1 MACPGM
7 CIYSIG
13 TVKRNYKKQTVFW
26 IFQPMT
32 AGHRQ
37 QASGSVSA
45 VEFQPECFA
54 AATVKAPD
62 RWLHLH
68 RRLPVRWH
76 FIGDPALRAGRL
88 RWKAVLLGRAPDHHA
103 IAEIIGRH
111 FLPYF
116 EAIFLPG
123 GLRDV
128 APLDHGLAGQVE
140 NSTDVGQQ
148 VIHGHMTNNWTV
160 PSVLQ
165 DTLAETAAQ
174 HKSRSVAPAL
184 IRAASAMGHGCVSP
198 PRPAA

>member
-1 MACPGM
+1 
-7 CIYSIG
+7 
-13 TVKRNYKKQTVFW
+13 
-26 IFQPMT
+26 MT

-37 QASGSVSA
+37 QASGSVGA
-45 VEFQPECFA
+45 VEFQPERFA

-88 RWKAVLLGRAPDHHA
+88 RWKAILFGRAPHHHA
-103 IAEIIGRH
+103 IAEVISGH
-111 FLPYF
+111 FLSYIK
-116 EAIFLPG
+116 AVLLPG
-123 GLRDV
+123 GLRDI
-128 APLDHGLAGQVE
+128 APLDDSLAGQVE

-148 VIHGHMTNNWTV
+148 VIHGRMTNNWTV
-160 PSVLQ
+160 SSVLQ

-174 HKSRSVAPAL
+174 RKSRSVAPAL